1 MRRMNLGIR
10 RQYLSSVA
18 KKAVD
23 EDKFVFS
30 LEKVIENA
38 EKIVSK
44 RMIIQFFFNLALH
57 F

>member
-1 MRRMNLGIR
+1 MNLGIR